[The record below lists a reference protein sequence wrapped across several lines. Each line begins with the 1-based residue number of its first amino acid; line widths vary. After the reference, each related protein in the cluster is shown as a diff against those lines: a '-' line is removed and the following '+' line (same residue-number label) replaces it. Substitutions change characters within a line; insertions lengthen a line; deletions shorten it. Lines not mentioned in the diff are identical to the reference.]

1 MMNIDLSQQKPAKL
15 NLLAVSLITLTLSI
29 MANSVSAVVIAQEND
44 TEKLTPEGEHA
55 NTARNIVDA
64 LASRHYVNT
73 ELDDQLSDKIF
84 EGYLADL
91 DPSRSYFLA
100 SDIDAFQKYR
110 FQLDDALRRGDVAP
124 AFEIFN
130 VYHQRVISRFEKV
143 LAQLESSIGQYD
155 FTIDEGLILDRSEE
169 QWAKNEAE
177 LDDIWRKR
185 LKHSVLNLRLTDKE
199 PEKIQ
204 ELLIKRYKN
213 RLSSTIQTNSED
225 VFQLYM
231 NSFTATYDPHTQYFS
246 PRTSENFNI
255 NMSLS
260 LEGIGAVLRKED
272 EFTKVLSLVPKG
284 PADNANNLFPDDKIV
299 GVGQGANGEMIDVI
313 GWRLDEVVQLIRG
326 KKDTV
331 VRLDV
336 ISAKKKESGSETIH
350 IKRQTVK
357 LEEQSA
363 KSEIIEVEQFGAK
376 RKIGVIDIPTFY
388 IDFKALSQGDKEYKS
403 TTRDVKKLLLGLME
417 EGVDGIVVDLRNN
430 GGGSLQ
436 EAKTLTGLFIDN
448 GPTVQIRN
456 KSNRVDILYDRDTS
470 TVYEGPLGVM
480 VNRLSAS
487 ASEIFAGA
495 IQDYERGVIIGSQT
509 FGKGTVQTLLPLN
522 KGQLKLTAA
531 KFYRISGESTQHK
544 GIIPDILFPQNF
556 DPESIGE
563 STLEEPLPWDKI
575 RTAGYRTKNSVNSLV
590 SELQT
595 MHDERATNDPDFV
608 FVQEAFAYR
617 QERAK
622 IKSVTLNEQK
632 RKDEKIESESFWL
645 ALENKKRS
653 AKGLSKLESLDELTD
668 EADEEVASIE
678 VGSETAIPAVSEDG
692 NSTDIASTSPDLSLN
707 PDEDKEVEAEEPPT
721 PDAFLLEAGNI
732 VLDVSRME
740 KRTVSKSKAVE
751 KDTVQ

>member
-1 MMNIDLSQQKPAKL
+1 
-15 NLLAVSLITLTLSI
+15 
-29 MANSVSAVVIAQEND
+29 
-44 TEKLTPEGEHA
+44 
-55 NTARNIVDA
+55 
-64 LASRHYVNT
+64 
-73 ELDDQLSDKIF
+73 
-84 EGYLADL
+84 
-91 DPSRSYFLA
+91 
-100 SDIDAFQKYR
+100 
-110 FQLDDALRRGDVAP
+110 
-124 AFEIFN
+124 
-130 VYHQRVISRFEKV
+130 
-143 LAQLESSIGQYD
+143 
-155 FTIDEGLILDRSEE
+155 
-169 QWAKNEAE
+169 
-177 LDDIWRKR
+177 
-185 LKHSVLNLRLTDKE
+185 
-199 PEKIQ
+199 
-204 ELLIKRYKN
+204 
-213 RLSSTIQTNSED
+213 
-225 VFQLYM
+225 
-231 NSFTATYDPHTQYFS
+231 
-246 PRTSENFNI
+246 
-255 NMSLS
+255 
-260 LEGIGAVLRKED
+260 
-272 EFTKVLSLVPKG
+272 
-284 PADNANNLFPDDKIV
+284 
-299 GVGQGANGEMIDVI
+299 
-313 GWRLDEVVQLIRG
+313 
-326 KKDTV
+326 
-331 VRLDV
+331 
-336 ISAKKKESGSETIH
+336 
-350 IKRQTVK
+350 
-357 LEEQSA
+357 
-363 KSEIIEVEQFGAK
+363 
-376 RKIGVIDIPTFY
+376 
-388 IDFKALSQGDKEYKS
+388 
-403 TTRDVKKLLLGLME
+403 
-417 EGVDGIVVDLRNN
+417 
-430 GGGSLQ
+430 
-436 EAKTLTGLFIDN
+436 
-448 GPTVQIRN
+448 
-456 KSNRVDILYDRDTS
+456 
-470 TVYEGPLGVM
+470 M